1 MAINYNNPRGTHSSP
16 GVYSNEYEITSSVK
30 SLGITTLG
38 LVGETLRGPA
48 FQVMNV
54 GSWGE
59 YVNMFGGTSPE
70 KFKES
75 QYPKYELPY
84 IAKSYLAQSKQLQ
97 VCRVLGLSGYNA
109 GPAWAV
115 TVEHTKSS
123 DEETESG
130 TTETSKTVIAI
141 IRSRG
146 HYEKYHKYELTT
158 GSCECPTQSF
168 DTLFYEVGEP
178 KNYSCSN
185 PKHYLLEA
193 LHIAPYVPI
202 SSQGTECD
210 GYVINGVDANFMVN
224 QLNYGRFKVFGWTG
238 QHDPND
244 LATYFTVPTGT
255 SDNYFTEFSGVTATE
270 HTGDNINK
278 KYVVPTEAGMNADD
292 YFEYAVTL
300 NPNDK
305 DYILKVLGTKNDNGD
320 APIYVESLYDVA
332 LKQMIYSD
340 EVDTISSVLT
350 PYQVY
355 HISDYCGL
363 KPVYGFMTK
372 QEEELTRKDVG
383 KRFLADSLSVAN
395 QIHCHAY
402 DYAKNTPID
411 ATKEND
417 VTVGS
422 IYTVVQYTDSQN
434 QRHYFYRFYDKSSID
449 SFAENNEID
458 DITKV
463 NAVDK
468 LLPSG
473 TASGVEAKAVLVK
486 NNEDN
491 FYYRL
496 NDSNNDVTRV
506 MCDLNDYKSQY
517 RFAST
522 PWVVSNVKGDL
533 NKIELNRLFRFHTI
547 SDGNSSNN
555 EIKVSIQNIKPDEGV
570 FDVYVRDINDSDENI
585 VVLERFQRCSLVP
598 GTSEYISLKIGS
610 YDGMYESKSKYI
622 TVEVIESDAVKNS
635 VPCGFMG
642 YPLQSYNGTPIKG
655 DIKENVK
662 CPELKYNVT
671 YDQDKKNRKQY
682 FGLSNIVGVDIDA
695 FTFKGNMAYGE
706 EQEYLSPGFHLD
718 SRLNQSSYN
727 EGEAPIIHLDG
738 MEGYKFIAV
747 DTNNRTMTLDSTP
760 IIGTEAEMLD
770 SIYEQVDLRKFTM
783 YFYGGFDGWDEY
795 RNYRSNTDDFK
806 LSRYKGNYSE
816 FSGEGYA
823 FNKIDNAD
831 LIDLN
836 QDGITSDWYAYLS
849 GIRKF
854 SNPEGVDINVF
865 ATPGIDII
873 NNTLLV
879 EEVIE
884 MIEEERADSLY
895 IVTLPDKPFGA
906 YDYAESMYSPDDV
919 VYELEDTMIDS
930 NYTATYYPWIKY
942 FDTDNNQYIYLPP
955 TKDVV
960 RNLALTDNQYQTWFA
975 SAGMSRGNVDCVRAK
990 IVTKLA
996 DEDTLYDGRINPIKT
1011 FANDGVKIW
1020 GQKNLHIGESQLNRI
1035 AVRRLLLRMR
1045 KMIATAC
1052 NGLIF
1057 DQLDSTTKAKFLSIV
1072 TPILDNI
1079 RANRGISDYK
1089 IVVND
1094 SVESRD
1100 RRELPAVIYFKPY
1113 KQLEYITLTFTV
1125 TPESVSFDDI

>member
-16 GVYSNEYEITSSVK
+16 GVYSNEYEITSTVK

-59 YVNMFGGTSPE
+59 FVNMFGGTSPE

-84 IAKSYLAQSKQLQ
+84 IAKSYLEQSKQLQ

-115 TVEHTKSS
+115 TVEYQPQVIPSG
-123 DEETESG
+123 ETLQA
-130 TTETSKTVIAI
+130 ETAEPKKTVIAI
-141 IRSRG
+141 LRSRG
-146 HYEKYHKYELTT
+146 HYEKYHKYDLTT
-158 GSCECPTQSF
+158 GTCQCPSQTY
-168 DTLFYEVGEP
+168 DTLFYEVGEQGIYDCDKP
-178 KNYSCSN
+178 KEYNMS
-185 PKHYLLEA
+185 A
-193 LHIAPYVPI
+193 LQMTSYVPI
-202 SSQGTECD
+202 STQGTECD
-210 GYVINGVDANFMVN
+210 GYVINGTDANFGIN
-224 QLNYGRFKVFGWTG
+224 QSNYGRFKLYGWTG
-238 QHDPND
+238 LH
-244 LATYFTVPTGT
+244 T
-255 SDNYFTEFSGVTATE
+255 SDEIDGEDGFLSKL
-270 HTGDNINK
+270 D
-278 KYVVPTEAGMNADD
+278 ADDETNSTLRSD

-332 LKQMIYSD
+332 LQQMIFAGN
-340 EVDTISSVLT
+340 VNFISSGLT
-350 PYQVY
+350 AYQVY
-355 HISDYCGL
+355 NISDYCGL
-363 KPVYGFMTK
+363 MPVNGFMTT
-372 QEEELTRKDVG
+372 QEEALTRKDVG
-383 KRFLADSLSVAN
+383 KRVIADKYSVVN
-395 QIHCHAY
+395 KMHCHAY
-402 DYAKNTPID
+402 DYTTNMPINSNQ
-411 ATKEND
+411 END
-417 VTVGS
+417 VEIGH
-422 IYTVVQYTDSQN
+422 IYTVVQYTDSSN
-434 QRHYFYRFYDKSSID
+434 KRHYYYRYYDVDTIPNPLVEEEEASGKLKID
-449 SFAENNEID
+449 VS
-458 DITKV
+458 TYL
-463 NAVDK
+463 NAVDT
-468 LLPSG
+468 LYN
-473 TASGVEAKAVLVK
+473 ASADNTHSTEKALLVK
-486 NNEDN
+486 SNEDN
-491 FYYRL
+491 FYYRM
-496 NDSNNDVTRV
+496 NDDKSDVTRV

-533 NKIELNRLFRFHTI
+533 DKIELNRLFRFHTI
-547 SDGNSSNN
+547 SDGSTSNN
-555 EIKVSIQNIKPDEGV
+555 EIKVSIQNIKPDEGL
-570 FDVYVRDINDSDENI
+570 FDVYVRDINDTDENI
-585 VVLERFQRCSLVP
+585 VVLERYQRCSLVP
-598 GTSEYISLKIGS
+598 GTSDYIALKIGS

-622 TVEVIESDAVKNS
+622 TVEVLENDAVKNS
-635 VPCGFMG
+635 VPCGFLG
-642 YPLQSYNGTPIKG
+642 YPLQSYDGTPIKG
-655 DIKENVK
+655 EKKANVK
-662 CPELKYNVT
+662 FPELKYNLA

-682 FGLSNIVGVDIDA
+682 FGLSNIVGVDVDA
-695 FTFKGNMAYGE
+695 FTFKGNMAYGDE
-706 EQEYLSPGFHLD
+706 PDYLSPGFHLD
-718 SRLNQSSYN
+718 SRLNAASYST
-727 EGEAPIIHLDG
+727 GVSPVIHVDG
-738 MEGYKFIAV
+738 MDGYEFNAV
-747 DTNNRTMTLDSTP
+747 DNSNRTLIYDNSP
-760 IIGTEAEMLD
+760 IIGTEAEMLG
-770 SIYEQVDLRKFTM
+770 SIYEQEDLRKFTM

-806 LSRYKGNYSE
+806 LSRYQGNYDE
-816 FSGEGYA
+816 FSGEGYS
-823 FNKIDNAD
+823 FNRIDNPD

-854 SNPEGVDINVF
+854 ANPEGVDINVF

-895 IVTLPDKPFGA
+895 IVTIPDKPFGA

-942 FDTDNNQYIYLPP
+942 FDSDANQYIYLPP

-975 SAGMSRGNVDCVRAK
+975 SAGMSRGSVDCVRAK

-1045 KMIATAC
+1045 KMISTAC

-1057 DQLDSTTKAKFLSIV
+1057 DQLDATTKAKFLSIV

-1094 SVESRD
+1094 TVESRD